1 MKRIISLILVALLV
15 AALFVGCSK
24 SDPVGTYKIDMD
36 SLIEATKNESDK
48 TKDMSNEEIK
58 DLLKTIGMT
67 EDSMSLEIK
76 KDGTFV
82 LDLSGDK
89 TEGTWK
95 QDGSKLTLTAEND
108 PIDVDFSDGK
118 ITMESEEIGM
128 KLIFVKK

>member
-1 MKRIISLILVALLV
+1 MKRTISLILVALLV

-36 SLIEATKNESDK
+36 SLIEAMKDSDEA
-48 TKDMSNEEIK
+48 KDMSDDQIK
-58 DLLKTIGMT
+58 SLLNTIGIT

-95 QDGSKLTLTAEND
+95 QDGSKLTLTAENE

-118 ITMESEEIGM
+118 ITMESEEAGM

>member
-1 MKRIISLILVALLV
+1 MKRIISLILVTLLV

-36 SLIEATKNESDK
+36 SLIEAMKESDEA
-48 TKDMSNEEIK
+48 KDMSDDQIK
-58 DLLKTIGMT
+58 SLLKTIGIT

-95 QDGSKLTLTAEND
+95 QDGSKLTLTAENE

-118 ITMESEEIGM
+118 ITMESEEAGM

>member
-1 MKRIISLILVALLV
+1 MKRTISLILVALLV

-36 SLIEATKNESDK
+36 SLVEAMKDSDEA
-48 TKDMSNEEIK
+48 KDMSDDQIK
-58 DLLKTIGMT
+58 SLMKTIGIT

-82 LDLSGDK
+82 LDFSGDK

-95 QDGSKLTLTAEND
+95 QNGSKLTLTVEND

-128 KLIFVKK
+128 KLVFVKK

>member
-1 MKRIISLILVALLV
+1 MKRTISLILVALLV

-36 SLIEATKNESDK
+36 SLVEAMKDSDEA
-48 TKDMSNEEIK
+48 KDMSDDQIK
-58 DLLKTIGMT
+58 SLMKTIGIT

-95 QDGSKLTLTAEND
+95 QNGSKLTLTVENE
-108 PIDVDFSDGK
+108 PIDADFSDGK

-128 KLIFVKK
+128 KLVFVKK

>member
-1 MKRIISLILVALLV
+1 
-15 AALFVGCSK
+15 
-24 SDPVGTYKIDMD
+24 
-36 SLIEATKNESDK
+36 
-48 TKDMSNEEIK
+48 MSNEEIK

>member
-1 MKRIISLILVALLV
+1 MKRIISLILVTLLV

-36 SLIEATKNESDK
+36 SLVEAMKDSDEA
-48 TKDMSNEEIK
+48 KDMSDDQIK
-58 DLLKTIGMT
+58 SLLKTVGIT

-95 QDGSKLTLTAEND
+95 QDGSKLTLTAENE

-118 ITMESEEIGM
+118 ITMESEEAGM

>member
-36 SLIEATKNESDK
+36 SMIEATKKESDK
-48 TKDMSNEEIK
+48 AKDMSDEEIK
-58 DLLKTIGMT
+58 DLLKTVGMT

-89 TEGTWK
+89 TEGKWK
-95 QDGSKLTLTAEND
+95 LDGSKITLTVDND
-108 PIDVDFSDGK
+108 PLECDYEDGK
-118 ITMESEEIGM
+118 ITMDMGGTT
-128 KLIFVKK
+128 LIFVKK

>member
-1 MKRIISLILVALLV
+1 MKRTISLILVALLV

-36 SLIEATKNESDK
+36 SLVEAMKDSDEA
-48 TKDMSNEEIK
+48 KDMSDDQIK
-58 DLLKTIGMT
+58 SLMKTIGIT

-95 QDGSKLTLTAEND
+95 QNGSKLTLTVENE

-128 KLIFVKK
+128 KLVFVKK